1 MSGGTDGAT
10 TAAHL
15 RAALVGTWRL
25 VSYEA
30 VAVDDGEVVHP
41 FGERPLGLL
50 VYAAD
55 GYMSAQIAAPD
66 RPQFDGSRLEAGR
79 PEELAGA
86 ARQYLAY
93 AGPFHVRDSRTVV
106 HQVALS
112 LFPNWTGHAQLRVA
126 RMAGETLELALTE
139 PAQIWGR
146 RRTGVLTWHRAQA
159 NPSSSADDALRDPPM

>member
-1 MSGGTDGAT
+1 M

-50 VYAAD
+50 VYTPD

-66 RPQFDGSRLEAGR
+66 RPRFDGSRLEAGR

-93 AGPFHVRDSRTVV
+93 AGPFHVRDDRTVV

-139 PAQIWGR
+139 PARIWGR
-146 RRTGVLTWHRAQA
+146 TRTGVLTWHRAQA
-159 NPSSSADDALRDPPM
+159 NPSSPADDAPRDPPM